1 MTIVLLFSSVQFSIY
16 SVQFNNSINVAHFI
30 NYETTSKAAP
40 QKTII
45 IQLNPVQVL
54 IKSIIFLYMNCLLN
68 PESKFQSYENICFA
82 LTYHVL
88 QQQNPKSMQCYT
100 IIYETLI
107 IKGTQIAMYLKSI
120 PFFSEICPVF
130 SSDVLESVWLTTP
143 FTICANRPLQK
154 SSVRW
159 QT

>member
-16 SVQFNNSINVAHFI
+16 SVQFNNSINFAHFI

-54 IKSIIFLYMNCLLN
+54 IKSIIFLYINCLLN

-100 IIYETLI
+100 IIYETDNKRHTDSNVFEIYSIFLRDMSSFLFRCFRI
-107 IKGTQIAMYLKSI
+107 CLVDNSLHYL
-120 PFFSEICPVF
+120 C
-130 SSDVLESVWLTTP
+130 
-143 FTICANRPLQK
+143 
-154 SSVRW
+154 
-159 QT
+159 